1 MTAGI
6 EQVTAEAYAA
16 SPDLAAEVR
25 RIAEACDAVDGAIT
39 LNEQACLQLKY
50 RGLWDASLWLGDGGF
65 ALLHGQV
72 LDLAVHPDSRGH
84 GVGTAL
90 ARAALAA
97 TDRVE
102 AWSHAD
108 HPAAARIAARFG
120 IPRERELRIMSRPTS
135 LPLPDPVVPP
145 GVRIRTFVPADEAAV
160 LAVNAAAFAHHPEQ
174 GEMTHED
181 FQERMSEPWFD
192 AQGLFL
198 AVPDEETAP
207 EMAADPDLKVLGFHW
222 TKVHRDEDPPYGEV
236 YVVAA
241 NPKAAGRGLG
251 TLLTNVG
258 LRHLA
263 TQGVDEVI
271 LYVDADND
279 PAIAVYER
287 QGFTTVR
294 TEVQYRGATHA
305 G

>member
-1 MTAGI
+1 MSAGVV
-6 EQVTAEAYAA
+6 QVDPSAFDAA
-16 SPDLAAEVR
+16 SPEGPAAEVR
-25 RIAEACDAVDGAIT
+25 RIAEACDAFDGVIT
-39 LNEQACLQLKY
+39 LNEQARLQLKH
-50 RGLWDASLWLGDGGF
+50 RGLTDAALWLADGGF

-72 LDLAVHPDSRGH
+72 LDLAVHPDARGA
-84 GVGTAL
+84 GLGTAL

-108 HPAAARIAARFG
+108 HPGAARIAARFG

-135 LPLPDPVVPP
+135 LPVADAVVPP
-145 GVRIRTFVPADEAAV
+145 GVRVRTFLPSDEEAL

-174 GEMTHED
+174 GHMSSAD
-181 FQERMSEPWFD
+181 FRERVAEPWFD
-192 AQGLFL
+192 PAGLFL
-198 AVPDEETAP
+198 AVPEDD
-207 EMAADPDLKVLGFHW
+207 DPDLPLLGFHW

-236 YVVAA
+236 YVVAT

-263 TQGVDEVI
+263 TQRVDEVI
-271 LYVDADND
+271 LYIDGDND
-279 PAIAVYER
+279 PAIAVYGG
-287 QGFTTVR
+287 QGFTVVR
-294 TEVQYRGATHA
+294 TEVQYRGPTR
-305 G
+305 